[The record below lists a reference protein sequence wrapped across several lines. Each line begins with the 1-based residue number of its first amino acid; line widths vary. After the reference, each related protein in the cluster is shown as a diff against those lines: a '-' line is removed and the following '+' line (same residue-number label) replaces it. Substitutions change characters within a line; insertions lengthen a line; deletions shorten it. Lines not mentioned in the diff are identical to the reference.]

1 MKQVTDGPFKQTFS
15 LNHHTGRFLKEDI
28 PPIPLFDATRRFSII
43 FVSASA
49 RDAANLNR
57 HLSAAG
63 IRAYHAADA
72 REVELLL
79 AITRAK
85 ALLID
90 IDCTLEPGLAVLQA
104 IDASHPGLPKVV
116 LTARDANMWSSIL
129 PHFALDIVPK
139 PFHLG
144 ELLGALEHAHLVE
157 RELND
162 PEQARRR
169 EMRIIAAIRTAS
181 QAQTLKHI
189 QPNGEKANATFARSI
204 RRSIRARLS
213 AMMDRVTY
221 VWWKFGWHR
230 TRK

>member
-15 LNHHTGRFLKEDI
+15 LNNHTGRFCKEDI
-28 PPIPLFDATRRFSII
+28 APIPLFDSTRRFSII

-49 RDAANLNR
+49 RDATNLNR

-90 IDCTLEPGLAVLQA
+90 IDCTLEPGSAVLQA
-104 IDASHPGLPKVV
+104 LDKAHPGLPKLV
-116 LTARDANMWSSIL
+116 LTAQDANIWSSIL
-129 PHFALDIVPK
+129 PRFALDIVPK

-157 RELND
+157 R
-162 PEQARRR
+162 
-169 EMRIIAAIRTAS
+169 
-181 QAQTLKHI
+181 
-189 QPNGEKANATFARSI
+189 
-204 RRSIRARLS
+204 
-213 AMMDRVTY
+213 
-221 VWWKFGWHR
+221 
-230 TRK
+230 